1 LTALLYTIVPVLAA
15 LLGGAMTA
23 LYPPSGWLRSV
34 VQHLAGGVVF
44 SAAAVEILPDV
55 MNAHAPLPAF
65 IGSVLGIAAMV
76 LLQSADKR
84 LRGPIGLTFASVVDV
99 FIDGF
104 VLGLS
109 FLHGVRQ
116 GLLLTI
122 ALTLELLF
130 LGLSVAA
137 GFGRGSKMGVI
148 AITAC
153 VAFALP
159 IGTAVGLSMGGLSPH
174 ILGGFYAF
182 GLIALLYL
190 VTEELLKEA
199 HKMKDT
205 EVMPIAFFAGFV
217 GLMFLDQLL

>member
-1 LTALLYTIVPVLAA
+1 MTALLYTIVPVLAA
-15 LLGGAMTA
+15 LLGGALTA
-23 LYPPSGWLRSV
+23 LYPPSPWLRSV
-34 VQHLAGGVVF
+34 VQHLAAGVVF

-55 MNAHAPLPAF
+55 MKAHAPLPAL

-76 LLQSADKR
+76 LLQSADNR
-84 LRGPIGLTFASVVDV
+84 LRGPIGLAFASVVDV

-137 GFGRGSKMGVI
+137 GFGRASKLRVI

-159 IGTAVGLSMGGLSPH
+159 IGAAVGLSMGGLSPH
-174 ILGGFYAF
+174 ILADSM
-182 GLIALLYL
+182 LS
-190 VTEELLKEA
+190 V
-199 HKMKDT
+199 
-205 EVMPIAFFAGFV
+205 
-217 GLMFLDQLL
+217 